1 MFEHISSDTIQ
12 RARSIKLLILDV
24 DGVLTN
30 GQLLIGESGGIFK
43 LFNTLDG
50 HGIKMLQQ
58 SGVQTAVI
66 TARNDAAVTVR
77 VEQLGITYY
86 FKGMHNKK
94 LAYEQIRHI
103 RMRICG

>member
-43 LFNTLDG
+43 LFNTIDG

-58 SGVQTAVI
+58 
-66 TARNDAAVTVR
+66 
-77 VEQLGITYY
+77 
-86 FKGMHNKK
+86 
-94 LAYEQIRHI
+94 
-103 RMRICG
+103 